1 MKSFAKT
8 AVHAFAAFGLAS
20 AAVSPALAQEFDHR
34 TASVSYA
41 DVDLGTAKG
50 QKILE
55 RRIEKALRHVC
66 GMTNLDT
73 GTRIMN
79 SDALNCLAK
88 ARADAKRQVA
98 ALMTIERRGG

>member
-1 MKSFAKT
+1 MKSLAKT
-8 AVHAFAAFGLAS
+8 AVHALAALGLAG
-20 AAVSPALAQEFDHR
+20 AASTPAFAQEFDHK

-55 RRIEKALRHVC
+55 QRIEKAVRHVC
-66 GMTNLDT
+66 RMTNLDT

-98 ALMTIERRGG
+98 ALMTNERRGG

>member
-1 MKSFAKT
+1 MKSLAKT
-8 AVHAFAAFGLAS
+8 AFGALAMLGLACAAVTPAFAGN
-20 AAVSPALAQEFDHR
+20 PEPR

-41 DVDLGTAKG
+41 DINIGTAKG
-50 QKILE
+50 QKILGQ
-55 RRIEKALRHVC
+55 RIEKAVRQVC
-66 GMTNLDT
+66 RTTNLDT

-98 ALMTIERRGG
+98 ALMTNEQRGG